1 MLSEEASL
9 YILLMET
16 HGHGDLARFAREHH
30 VHYEV
35 EPEEVLEHD
44 RRELV
49 GFQVRLF
56 AMHEKVKLEAPAC
69 PSCNELL
76 GELRSFAEEV
86 VRESDAASRTEI
98 VPALPAL
105 YQSTEVPDADEVAL
119 TLRVH
124 CDSPDHARPGGGE
137 EPCLAALRQ
146 RLDAVGVP
154 RR

>member
-1 MLSEEASL
+1 MEA
-9 YILLMET
+9 
-16 HGHGDLARFAREHH
+16 HGQDALARFAREHH

-35 EPEEVLEHD
+35 EPEEVFD
-44 RRELV
+44 REERELV

-56 AMHEKVKLEAPAC
+56 ATHEKVKLEAPAC

-86 VRESDAASRTEI
+86 VHSASDAASRTEI

-124 CDSPDHARPGGGE
+124 CDTADHRRAGAGE
-137 EPCLAALRQ
+137 DRCLGELRQ
-146 RLDAVGVP
+146 RLEALGVP